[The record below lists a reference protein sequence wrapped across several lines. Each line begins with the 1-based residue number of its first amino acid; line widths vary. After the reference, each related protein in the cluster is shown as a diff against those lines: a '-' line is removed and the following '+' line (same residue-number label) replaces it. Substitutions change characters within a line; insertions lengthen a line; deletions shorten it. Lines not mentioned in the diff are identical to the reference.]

1 MAATAFSTLPV
12 GEDDVDGDALQ
23 QTDGLLA
30 VLREG
35 DVVAGALEDA
45 PQALPMG
52 WLIIDNEDAGHGQ
65 VPPMMSWPTRTGA

>member
-1 MAATAFSTLPV
+1 
-12 GEDDVDGDALQ
+12 
-23 QTDGLLA
+23 
-30 VLREG
+30 
-35 DVVAGALEDA
+35 VAGALEDA